1 MASCKSIR
9 AEGGLNL
16 SCSLSF
22 MSCLKRP
29 FSGRCVSIFSLKFV
43 GVAVWVAV
51 QHSSSLHY
59 GKPLTGL
66 ADPTRRAGY
75 QEQESPW
82 QQSYVSNHHL
92 KCLVNTPF
100 LLAPRRF
107 TPN

>member
-59 GKPLTGL
+59 GLPFTAHQQL
-66 ADPTRRAGY
+66 PTLHT
-75 QEQESPW
+75 EISSSPK
-82 QQSYVSNHHL
+82 SGVSSWTNL
-92 KCLVNTPF
+92 PMTLQKC
-100 LLAPRRF
+100 
-107 TPN
+107 